1 MGLLDSKTRSVVGLD
16 IEPGFLAATEF
27 SSGASPELVRAATE
41 TLGPGLFHEGEVVDV
56 DGLADRVRAFFREH
70 DLPKRIRLGVASQKI
85 ALRVLE
91 LPVINNEQ
99 ELEAAVRFQAQEELP
114 MPLEQAVLDY
124 RVLER
129 IDNGE
134 GGKMRVVVVGARRD
148 TVEHLLAVA
157 RKAGLQPEFV
167 DLSAF
172 AMIRALYIPPGPEPE
187 ALASAE
193 VAPLPEVGLDGEP
206 VQPLEGAPTADTA
219 ATAVAESGEQRETA
233 ATLYCYVGGLTNLA
247 IGVGQSCVFNRVL
260 QNGVESMAA
269 TLAERRGLTLDHSRE
284 WLRYVGLNRE
294 IDGLEGEREIIEE
307 AREVLSHGVTPHRRR
322 DPAFDRVLPH
332 DRSRSPPCRDDRDGR
347 PRHRDRG
354 PRSLLRAGAG
364 HAGQPRS
371 MGQVEVKPGALDGV
385 EASELTVATGLALDE
400 VPEMR
405 PINLIPVEQRR
416 GAARGPGGR
425 SDPGVYALLGGLGA
439 AVVCVLA
446 FVLMSNSVNT
456 KTEQLADMQAKAQG
470 EKQVADALRPYGQFA
485 DMQRAR
491 HQQINALTSGRFD
504 WERALRQLSLAI
516 PRNVYLLN
524 VSATGS
530 PDVEIERRRRGGD
543 LANVRDKV
551 DAPGLRDDRLHLL
564 AARRRPDDDAHAKPR
579 RRYRGDAR
587 EVGAHAG
594 RHG

>member
-1 MGLLDSKTRSVVGLD
+1 VGLD

-27 SSGASPELVRAATE
+27 SAGNSPELVRAATE

-91 LPVINNEQ
+91 LPVINNDD

-124 RVLER
+124 RVLEK

-172 AMIRALYIPPGPEPE
+172 AMIRALYVPPAPAPE
-187 ALASAE
+187 ALAAAE
-193 VAPLPEVGLDGEP
+193 PAPLPEIGPDGEA
-206 VQPLEGAPTADTA
+206 VQPAEGEDAV
-219 ATAVAESGEQRETA
+219 ATAVQEPDAKV

-307 AREVLSHGVTPHRRR
+307 AREVLSHGSRRIADEIR
-322 DPAFDRVLPH
+322 LSIEYYHTTVPDACRVETTVMA
-332 DRSRSPPCRDDRDGR
+332 
-347 PRHRDRG
+347 G
-354 PRSLLRAGAG
+354 PGIAIEGLASFFELELGMPV
-364 HAGQPRS
+364 QPRS
-371 MGQVEVKPGALDGV
+371 MGQVEVRPGALDGV
-385 EASELTVATGLALDE
+385 EASELTVATGLALDK
-400 VPEMR
+400 VP
-405 PINLIPVEQRR
+405 
-416 GAARGPGGR
+416 
-425 SDPGVYALLGGLGA
+425 
-439 AVVCVLA
+439 
-446 FVLMSNSVNT
+446 
-456 KTEQLADMQAKAQG
+456 K
-470 EKQVADALRPYGQFA
+470 
-485 DMQRAR
+485 
-491 HQQINALTSGRFD
+491 
-504 WERALRQLSLAI
+504 
-516 PRNVYLLN
+516 
-524 VSATGS
+524 
-530 PDVEIERRRRGGD
+530 
-543 LANVRDKV
+543 
-551 DAPGLRDDRLHLL
+551 
-564 AARRRPDDDAHAKPR
+564 
-579 RRYRGDAR
+579 
-587 EVGAHAG
+587 
-594 RHG
+594 